1 MPRVPFTALPDMSRV
16 WVFGSDRRL
25 QKQETAAL
33 LSAVDDFLDSWTAHG
48 LPLTCA
54 RDWRHDR
61 FLTIGVD
68 QREAHASGCSIDGL
82 YRSLRKLEQ
91 SLGFSLLGGGRV
103 FYSDRGVIVCVD
115 REGFSSLA
123 AGGQVSGDTVVFDL
137 TCATLSE
144 WYDRFESSASRT
156 WHRELMPQ
164 SIGAR

>member
-1 MPRVPFTALPDMSRV
+1 MSRV

-25 QKQETAAL
+25 QGTEAAAV
-33 LSAVDDFLDSWTAHG
+33 LSAVDEFLDSWTAHG

-91 SLGFSLLGGGRV
+91 SLGFLLLAGGRV
-103 FYSDRGVIVCVD
+103 FYSDRGVIACVD

-123 AGGQVSGDTVVFDL
+123 AGGQVNGDTVVFDL

-144 WYDRFESSASRT
+144 WYDRFESVAKKT
-156 WHRELMPQ
+156 WHQELLPQ
-164 SIGAR
+164 RITARNAADMRATL